1 MKRLLIK
8 TLPVLI
14 LLLTIGT
21 VNSWTS
27 LHIGN
32 TTIWWG
38 VYGLTL
44 ILFVKSKD
52 FFLHKENNKNL
63 FVLYLYIIWIVIC
76 FVRGLFVADNYWEW
90 KNLVAAALFLLLP
103 LSIYISTHKE
113 MVQKI
118 ISDWVKY
125 ALPAFFLFS
134 LFLHT
139 EAIGRYLVPI
149 SFLLLFFPVLTNKW
163 KLILIFFTI
172 IVFKADLGARS
183 NIIKFAVPLL
193 LSSMYYMSFFFG
205 SKLLRLIHLILSF
218 LPIVLFVL
226 AISGVFNVFKMNEY
240 IEVDNNNLKDEEN
253 EKLMVDTRT
262 LLYIEVLE
270 SAIINNYVLLGRT
283 PARGNDSSIFGS
295 TIAKEIGLEK
305 EERFSNEV
313 SMLSIFTWIG
323 LIGVSLYFLVLF
335 KASYLAINKSDN
347 FFMKIMGL
355 YLSFRWCY
363 AWVED
368 FSRFDLS
375 NFFLWL
381 CIGMCFSKSFRTM
394 SNQEFIIWVKGIFDQ
409 RYRKLNL
416 MKYKIIE

>member
-1 MKRLLIK
+1 MKTLLIK

-27 LHIGN
+27 LPVGN
-32 TTIWWG
+32 TTIWWS

-52 FFLHKENNKNL
+52 FFLNKENNKNL

-90 KNLVAAALFLLLP
+90 KNLVAAALFLLFP

-139 EAIGRYLVPI
+139 EAVGRYLVPV

-172 IVFKADLGARS
+172 IVFKTDLGARS
-183 NIIKFAVPLL
+183 NIIKFAIPLL
-193 LSSMYYMSFFFG
+193 LSSMYYMKFFFG
-205 SKLLRLIHLILSF
+205 SKLLRIIHLILSF

-226 AISGVFNVFKMNEY
+226 AINGVFNVFKMNEY
-240 IEVDNNNLKDEEN
+240 IEVDNNNLTDEEN

-335 KASYLAINKSDN
+335 KASYLAINKSGN

-375 NFFLWL
+375 NFFLWI
-381 CIGMCFSKSFRTM
+381 CIGMCYSKSFRNM